1 VDVPAQLLPAASTL
15 LSMGLLIQNIPFP
28 CHLLCRVER
37 EERGAKGPLEALTD
51 TLKGAADFVK

>member
-1 VDVPAQLLPAASTL
+1 MVWKANTDIHQSLCFS
-15 LSMGLLIQNIPFP
+15 
-28 CHLLCRVER
+28 LLCRAER